1 MTTLDIRPVV
11 LAMPRRGPENPLP
24 PLRLLGDLHGNVDGT
39 GLDEEMTRNLRYGH
53 VRSVLP
59 YLLQDEYA
67 RELVP
72 CETAVAILE
81 NSYLRAMVLLELG
94 GRLWSLED
102 KVAGR
107 ELLYNNDRIQFGN
120 LGLRN
125 AWFPGGVE
133 WNLGTTGHTALT
145 CSPVHA
151 ASLELPDG
159 APGLRIYEWERMRE
173 LVYQVDFRLGPGSRH
188 LVVDITVTN
197 PNAYPVP
204 AYWWSNIAVASSV
217 GARVVT
223 PGRSAFEFTY
233 ARRLHRVPVPGPG
246 GLDLSYPQAAARTAD
261 YFFELD
267 PGKLP
272 WIAAVDAAGV
282 GLLQVSS
289 GRLRGRKLFTWGNSS
304 GGRRWQEFLTGST
317 ESYFEV
323 QGGLTRTQLEH
334 VPLGPGASWSWT
346 EVYGPVAVPAE
357 AVHGEWAEAVECLE
371 PAVAEAQAES
381 VLGGGARADGRQG
394 ERVHTGSG
402 WGALESLRREMA
414 REPPSPVIDRLF
426 PRSSLGDDQESWIAL
441 LETGTLPS
449 GTPRSYVVGRSWSG
463 LVEAAADSAASM
475 LHRGVVR
482 WSAGHRE
489 AAVEAWEAA
498 CALEPDSWLALRN
511 LAGASGLM
519 GAPGRSAEQYLRA
532 LDLMPDLP
540 QLRVEAIEALI
551 AADRLPEA
559 IALAQTAPP
568 SSFAGRFRF
577 LEARAAVLH
586 GDVGRAESI
595 LAGGLEIADL
605 REGEVSLSDLWL
617 AVHRVPPG
625 AAGARPD
632 VPFIYDFRLD
642 GGAARP

>member
-204 AYWWSNIAVASSV
+204 VYWWSNIAVASSV

-551 AADRLPEA
+551 AADRLAEA

-577 LEARAAVLH
+577 LEARAAMLH
-586 GDVGRAESI
+586 GDNGRAESI
-595 LAGGLEIADL
+595 LAGRLEIADL

-617 AVHRVPPG
+617 AVHRPPPE
-625 AAGARPD
+625 AAGAQPD